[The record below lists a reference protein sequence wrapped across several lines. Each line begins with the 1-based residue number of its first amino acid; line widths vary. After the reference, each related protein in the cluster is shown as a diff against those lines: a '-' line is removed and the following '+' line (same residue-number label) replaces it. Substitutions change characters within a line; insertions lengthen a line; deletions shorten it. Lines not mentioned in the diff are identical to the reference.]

1 MDHILVHFKKLQR
14 MQNFA
19 ARVVEKDFDYVNTR
33 GINLIKKLNWQ
44 TLQERKRYLL
54 STLMY
59 KCVNQQA
66 PRYLTDN
73 ITLVSEYS
81 ERLTRQTD
89 SLNVV
94 IPKPFIDKFKESFLY
109 TGAKQWNSLEIGLK
123 RSQSAK
129 KFKKEYKQ
137 IYWAAM

>member
-1 MDHILVHFKKLQR
+1 
-14 MQNFA
+14 
-19 ARVVEKDFDYVNTR
+19 
-33 GINLIKKLNWQ
+33 
-44 TLQERKRYLL
+44 
-54 STLMY
+54 MY

-66 PRYLTDN
+66 PRYLTNN

-81 ERLTRQTD
+81 ERVTRQTD

-94 IPKPFIDKFKESFLY
+94 IPKPFINKFKESFLY

-129 KFKKEYKQ
+129 KFKKEYKK